1 MIEDNLKKLGINL
14 PKAPKPVGSY
24 SAYKK
29 SGNLLFVSGQV
40 SFKADGTLIKGKA
53 GKDLSL
59 EQCQEAAKVCCINI
73 LAQVKEACDGD
84 LNKVKQCIKIT
95 GYVNSSD
102 DFVDQPKVINGASD
116 LLVNIFGDKGIH
128 ARAAISTNSL
138 PLGAAVEVESIFEI
152 N

>member
-1 MIEDNLKKLGINL
+1 M
-14 PKAPKPVGSY
+14 
-24 SAYKK
+24 
-29 SGNLLFVSGQV
+29 
-40 SFKADGTLIKGKA
+40 
-53 GKDLSL
+53 
-59 EQCQEAAKVCCINI
+59 
-73 LAQVKEACDGD
+73 
-84 LNKVKQCIKIT
+84 
-95 GYVNSSD
+95 NSSD